1 MTDQLTPG
9 SPVSSTSSVAVRHDL
24 EHVPLVDPTA
34 KGGLVGVLKRR
45 YLLSLMVK
53 RELRARY
60 IGSKMGLAWSYINP
74 LSRFLTFYFVF
85 GIILGRGQVPH
96 FAIHLFAGMVV
107 VNLFTESFNSGTRS
121 IMQNK
126 SIVQKMPL
134 PREIFPIASM
144 LVSLWHVGPQLVILF
159 GACLATGSF
168 VPDPWVPISAVLAFT
183 IVILLGTGMGLMFS
197 AINVLY
203 RDWTRVVQIFTQM
216 LPFTVPMMYPYTL
229 VHHRFQNF
237 PTIEHFYL
245 FNPITEAVLLMQ
257 RAFWITTVSP
267 ADAKAAGD
275 EWGFKAGLDVNFP
288 HHLFER
294 GLIFIGA
301 SMLFLAFSQ
310 WVFTRLDDRIPDRL
324 I

>member
-1 MTDQLTPG
+1 MTDELDPE
-9 SPVSSTSSVAVRHDL
+9 SDAASVSVRHDL
-24 EHVPLVDPTA
+24 AHVPMVDPAA
-34 KGGLVGVLKRR
+34 KGGLVGVLRRR
-45 YLLSLMVK
+45 YLLRLMVK

-74 LSRFLTFYFVF
+74 FTRFLTFYFVF

-144 LVSLWHVGPQLVILF
+144 LVSLYHTGPQLVILV
-159 GACLATGSF
+159 GACLLTGSF
-168 VPDPWVPISAVLAFT
+168 TPDAMGMLAALMAFI

-197 AINVLY
+197 AINVMY
-203 RDWTRVVQIFTQM
+203 RDWTRVVQIFTNM

-229 VHHRFQNF
+229 VAQRFEEV
-237 PTIEHFYL
+237 PIIAHLYL

-257 RAFWITTVSP
+257 RAFWITTISP
-267 ADAKAAGD
+267 EDAAVANT
-275 EWGFKAGLDVNFP
+275 EFGFQPGLSVNFP
-288 HHLFER
+288 PHLFLL
-294 GLIFIGA
+294 GLIFIVVSA
-301 SMLFLAFSQ
+301 VFLAFAQ
-310 WVFTRLDDRIPDRL
+310 WMFSRLDDKIPDRL
-324 I
+324 V